1 MTADYSDTIC
11 ATATPAG
18 TGALAVVR
26 VSGPEAIEIVSRI
39 WRGKDLKLVKAR
51 TAHLGKVTDSA
62 GQVLDEVVATVYRA
76 PASYTGEDSVELTCH
91 GSGLIRRELLN
102 SLIKAGARAAG
113 PGEFSKRAFLNGR
126 IDLAQA
132 EGIADLISAESQKAH
147 RLAWGQTKGLFSR
160 QLNKLRGHLIEFAS
174 LLELE
179 LDFSEEDVEFA
190 NRDALLN
197 LCKEVIANTG
207 KLVES
212 YAKGK
217 AIKEGVAVAIAGVPN
232 AGKSTLLNALLDD
245 ERAIV
250 SDIPGTTRD
259 AIEGTVSIDGVL
271 FRFVDTAGLRET
283 TDKIEQLGIEKARKH
298 LSRSQ
303 IVIWLTDPSSELGP
317 QQFEEKRITETLG
330 SIPIIKV
337 STKSDLGS
345 TLPDHLAICALNGAG
360 IEALKKK
367 LVDLVI
373 GDYNEDEVL
382 VTNSRHYDALLHVD
396 SALRR
401 AAEGLEA
408 GLSGDLVSQ
417 DVREAI
423 HHLGEITG
431 EISTNT
437 LLNTIFSSFCIGK

>member
-1 MTADYSDTIC
+1 MSTDYSDTIC

-26 VSGPEAIEIVSRI
+26 ISGPKAIDIVSRI
-39 WRGKDLKLVKAR
+39 WHGKNLQLADAR
-51 TAHLGKVTDSA
+51 TAHLGKITDSK
-62 GQVLDEVVATVYRA
+62 GEDLDEVMAIVYRA

-91 GSGLIRRELLN
+91 GSSLIRRELLN

-113 PGEFSKRAFLNGR
+113 PGEFTKRAFLNGR

-132 EGIADLISAESQKAH
+132 EGIADLISAESRKAH
-147 RLAWGQTKGLFSR
+147 RLAWAQTKGHLSQRLKDLRSR
-160 QLNKLRGHLIEFAS
+160 LIEFAS

-197 LCKEVIANTG
+197 LCKDIIETTG

-212 YAKGK
+212 YARGQ
-217 AIKEGVAVAIAGVPN
+217 AIKEGVTVAIAGVPN

-259 AIEGTVSIDGVL
+259 TIEGTVDIDGAL
-271 FRFVDTAGLRET
+271 FRFVDTAGLRKT
-283 TDKIEQLGIEKARKH
+283 SDKIELLGIEKARECME
-298 LSRSQ
+298 RSQ
-303 IVIWLTDPSSELGP
+303 IVIWLTDPTSDLAP
-317 QQFEEKRITETLG
+317 QQLEKERIKETIS
-330 SIPIIKV
+330 SIPIIRV
-337 STKSDLGS
+337 CTKSDLGK
-345 TLPDHLAICALNGAG
+345 TIPDHLAISAQNGDG
-360 IEALKKK
+360 IETLKKR
-367 LVDLVI
+367 LVELAI
-373 GDYNEDEVL
+373 GDYNENDVL

-396 SALRR
+396 RALRR
-401 AAEGLEA
+401 ATESLET
-408 GLSGDLVSQ
+408 GLSGDLISQ

-423 HHLGEITG
+423 HHLGEISG
-431 EISTNT
+431 EISTDT